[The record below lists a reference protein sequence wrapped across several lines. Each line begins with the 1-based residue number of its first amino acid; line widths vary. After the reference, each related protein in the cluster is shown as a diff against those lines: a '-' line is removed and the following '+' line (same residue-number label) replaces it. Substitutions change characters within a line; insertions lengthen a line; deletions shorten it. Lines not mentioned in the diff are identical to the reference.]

1 MEERN
6 RFCFFFVF
14 HPVIFSEFSNT
25 VLGDVHFQEKPMA
38 GCRQNEHIF
47 EGGGAHCFTDSFLFL
62 FGLVRFVFRLTQWP
76 PFRQVMI
83 YNCNWCFFFIY
94 FRTMHTQ
101 VDLSSGEDGLSGIC
115 LIFFFARF
123 VSARGRGE
131 DVEKGEK
138 RNVII
143 QIGC

>member
-1 MEERN
+1 
-6 RFCFFFVF
+6 
-14 HPVIFSEFSNT
+14 
-25 VLGDVHFQEKPMA
+25 
-38 GCRQNEHIF
+38 
-47 EGGGAHCFTDSFLFL
+47 
-62 FGLVRFVFRLTQWP
+62 
-76 PFRQVMI
+76 
-83 YNCNWCFFFIY
+83 
-94 FRTMHTQ
+94 MHTQ